1 MFYNLHVEITSK
13 MISCRSQPAPGVPA
27 ALADDKHKDKDSGGH
42 NGGFPVPGL
51 PAPRQADDSSN
62 GGYDNGNIKQFDT
75 SKSSFRIGG
84 SNSKVV
90 EFRPGFNE
98 TFYNSTLPYCF
109 AVPSGSCYNTATGQ
123 IIP

>member
-1 MFYNLHVEITSK
+1 
-13 MISCRSQPAPGVPA
+13 MISCRSQPAPRVPA
-27 ALADDKHKDKDSGGH
+27 ALAGDKHKDKGSGGR

-98 TFYNSTLPYCF
+98 TFLQF
-109 AVPSGSCYNTATGQ
+109 NTAILLCSPKWQLLQYCYWSNNTMTFLYNQ
-123 IIP
+123 